1 MKLTFYDICPDV
13 TAFSTTRH
21 GGVSRGEYAE
31 FNVNHYC
38 GDDESDVA
46 ANRKALCDRLGI
58 TPSQLVYPHQTH
70 GTVVRQIG
78 WEFISLPDNIRN
90 MILDGVDAVTTDVP
104 RVCIGVS
111 TADCIP
117 VLLVDNDHH
126 AVAAI
131 HAGWRGTKDR
141 IVRAT
146 IESMMK
152 SFGTQ
157 PDKLKAVIG
166 PGISEKNFE
175 VGDEVYKAFAAAGFD
190 MDEIAKRYP
199 VMKQNEG
206 NDEEGQP
213 MRWHIDLWECNKRQL
228 LDCGLQA
235 CNIAVT
241 GICTYDNVADYF
253 SARRLG
259 TASGRI
265 LTAIMYE
272 K

>member
-1 MKLTFYDICPDV
+1 MKLTFYDICPGV
-13 TAFSTTRH
+13 TAFSSTRH
-21 GGVSRGEYAE
+21 GGVSRGQYAE
-31 FNVNHYC
+31 FNINHYC
-38 GDDESDVA
+38 GDDENNVA
-46 ANRKALCDRLGI
+46 VNRQVLCEQLGI
-58 TPSQLVYPHQTH
+58 ALAQLVYPHQTH
-70 GTVVRQIG
+70 GTTVRQIG
-78 WEFISLPDNIRN
+78 REFISLPDNIRD

-104 RVCIGVS
+104 QVCIGVS

-117 VLLVDNDHH
+117 ILLADSDHH

-131 HAGWRGTKDR
+131 HAGWRGTVAR

-157 PDKLKAVIG
+157 PENLKAVIG

-175 VGDEVYKAFAAAGFD
+175 VGDEVYKAFAEAGFD
-190 MDEIAKRYP
+190 MNEIAKRYP
-199 VMKQNEG
+199 VMNRNSGNE
-206 NDEEGQP
+206 DKEHP

-228 LDCGLQA
+228 LECGLQDG
-235 CNIAVT
+235 NITVS
-241 GICTYDNVADYF
+241 GICTYDNVEDYF

-265 LTAIMYE
+265 FTAIMCD
-272 K
+272 